1 MRIQV
6 VTYGVSRYAGGV
18 LGAVSGLFTN
28 KQFSDKNVNII
39 SFKDDMS
46 ELDRH
51 LWGSLPMRLFKANKI
66 LYSRKAKNYLMQ
78 SDADILHMECLWR
91 WPQRWMTSWK
101 KKKRKPV
108 VCSPHGML
116 DSWIIKD
123 QGKMKRIIA
132 KMLFDKALESVD
144 CFHALCKQEFE
155 DIRQYGITAPVA
167 IIPNGVDLPEENLK
181 KTMWKEQT
189 LYRTHKYHLLYLGRL
204 HPKKGVDILLDA
216 LCLMKKYHKEKINL
230 WHIDIVGWGDSN
242 YVNELKLKCEQNDLS
257 NYVSFHGEKFG
268 EEKLRMFANSNA
280 YILPSHGEGLPLTVL
295 EAWSWNLP
303 VIMTPQ
309 CNIPEGFQSQAAVKI
324 SDTVDSCYDGLMT
337 LFSMDESA
345 LRKMGDNGYDLVCKQ
360 FSWDVV
366 ALKMIE
372 LYKWLLYR
380 QDRPSF
386 VHEIGDNI
394 NTLVSTNKS
403 IYAK

>member
-28 KQFSDKNVNII
+28 KQFSGEAVSII

-46 ELDRH
+46 EVDRH
-51 LWGSLPMRLFKANKI
+51 FWGSLPMHLFKANKI
-66 LYSRKAKNYLMQ
+66 LFSHKAKKHLMQ

-91 WPQRWMTSWK
+91 WPQRWMISWK
-101 KKKRKPV
+101 TKIRKPI

-116 DSWIIKD
+116 DPWIIKE
-123 QGKMKRIIA
+123 QGKIKRFIA
-132 KMLFDKALESVD
+132 KKLFDRALDCVD
-144 CFHALCKQEFE
+144 CFHALCIQEYE
-155 DIRQYGITAPVA
+155 DIRHYGITAPVA
-167 IIPNGVDLPEENLK
+167 IIPNGVDLPEENYK
-181 KTMWKEQT
+181 KKLWNEQA
-189 LYRTHKYHLLYLGRL
+189 LYRSNKYHLLYLGRL

-216 LCLMKKYHKEKINL
+216 LNLVKIYHKEKIDL

-242 YVNELKLKCEQNDLS
+242 YIKELKRKCEQNDLV

-268 EEKLRMFANSNA
+268 EEKLKMFAKSNA

-309 CNIPEGFQSQAAVKI
+309 CNIPEGFQCQAAVKI
-324 SDTVDSCYDGLMT
+324 NDTVDSCYDGLMA
-337 LFSMDESA
+337 LFSMDEVEFK
-345 LRKMGDNGYDLVCKQ
+345 RMGNNGYDLVCNQ

-366 ALKMIE
+366 ASKMIKV
-372 LYKWLLYR
+372 YKWLLYR
-380 QDRPSF
+380 QDKPTF
-386 VHEIGDNI
+386 VYEIGNNI
-394 NTLVSTNKS
+394 NTFVSTK
-403 IYAK
+403 